1 MAQEFSTWPVQ
12 LETDVTV
19 GPVTVPFA
27 LDLVALADFVQQKV
41 DVEPQVEAEAAPVA
55 PEKAP
60 VEGPRSL
67 RWARRARKLV
77 EVDEAKTARSQ
88 SHVLV
93 ELLRDADYY
102 HASALLE
109 GARQRAKGLLLTA
122 ERHAEIQL
130 LRRMGWLVICARSSD
145 ATVPHDQEEV

>member
-1 MAQEFSTWPVQ
+1 ME

-27 LDLVALADFVQQKV
+27 LDLVGLADFVQKKV
-41 DVEPQVEAEAAPVA
+41 DIEAEPSEEPAEEASA
-55 PEKAP
+55 
-60 VEGPRSL
+60 GPQSL
-67 RWARRARKLV
+67 RLARRARKLRQQADV
-77 EVDEAKTARSQ
+77 ELVEAKTRSQ
-88 SHVLV
+88 SHILV

-122 ERHAEIQL
+122 
-130 LRRMGWLVICARSSD
+130 D
-145 ATVPHDQEEV
+145 AWISCLKP